1 MIENSIKILTFSRQI
16 ILKFL
21 RLCVAGVILFYLFEK
36 VPVSDVVE
44 ALQKCQL
51 SSLTLALVFLLLVQ
65 LTFGYRLKQLI
76 NFQGL
81 DFSTFR
87 VFKVNLIA
95 LFYSLFLPGGSF
107 TGIVIRVYKLSDSR
121 DDIAGIGLSVIL
133 DRTIATFTLCAIGV
147 LFWMIESPDRFEL
160 ILLLMLGVLA
170 ILTVILAI
178 AFSETALPKI
188 RFFRNGLE
196 RLIGRRLDVLKKA
209 VRNARITPKKLLLGN
224 VMLSFTAQ
232 LLGVFCYYLLAASL
246 NLNLSLISVG
256 WLRSAVI
263 LTTMIPISISGIGLR
278 EGAMMI
284 LLQYYGLTG
293 DQAIAYSLLVFT
305 TTVLA
310 AGLLGGLF
318 EAVRQL
324 R

>member
-1 MIENSIKILTFSRQI
+1 
-16 ILKFL
+16 
-21 RLCVAGVILFYLFEK
+21 
-36 VPVSDVVE
+36 
-44 ALQKCQL
+44 
-51 SSLTLALVFLLLVQ
+51 
-65 LTFGYRLKQLI
+65 
-76 NFQGL
+76 
-81 DFSTFR
+81 
-87 VFKVNLIA
+87 
-95 LFYSLFLPGGSF
+95 
-107 TGIVIRVYKLSDSR
+107 
-121 DDIAGIGLSVIL
+121 
-133 DRTIATFTLCAIGV
+133 
-147 LFWMIESPDRFEL
+147 MIESPGRFEL

-170 ILTVILAI
+170 ILTLILAI
-178 AFSETALPKI
+178 AFHEITLPKI
-188 RFFRNGLE
+188 RFLGNGLE
-196 RLIGRRLDVLKKA
+196 RLIGSRIDTLKKA